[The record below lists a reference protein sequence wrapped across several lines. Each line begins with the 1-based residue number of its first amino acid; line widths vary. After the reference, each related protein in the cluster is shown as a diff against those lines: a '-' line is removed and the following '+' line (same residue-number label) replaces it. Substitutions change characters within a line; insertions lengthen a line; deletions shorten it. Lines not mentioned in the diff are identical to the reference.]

1 MITLLGR
8 IRREPSKD
16 DLLLFD
22 SDCYIGYDDR
32 IRLSALED
40 ACVIIRKLSLVHD
53 DGLRSYI
60 AAAMAENDICKL
72 LKKIASI
79 EGN

>member
-8 IRREPSKD
+8 IRRDPSKD
-16 DLLLFD
+16 DLLLFNY
-22 SDCYIGYDDR
+22 DCYIGYDDR

-40 ACVIIRKLSLVHD
+40 ACVIIRQLSLVHD
-53 DGLRSYI
+53 DDLRNYI

-72 LKKIASI
+72 LEKIASI
-79 EGN
+79 EK